1 VPGGYTMSKE
11 KSESKSVRATERA
24 RGLAPFEE
32 MERFFEGFF
41 PPGWMRGWHG
51 GWPSWS
57 ELEAPFEG
65 RAPRV
70 DVIDR
75 DEEIVVRA
83 ELPGVQKDDLEVSL
97 AADVL
102 TIKATSKQESEEE
115 KGDYH
120 RREISRGEFTRSIRL
135 PVNVDAEKVKANFAD
150 GVLELTMPK
159 RVPSERRS
167 IKVD

>member
-1 VPGGYTMSKE
+1 MSEE
-11 KSESKSVRATERA
+11 KRESKGLRRAGTSH
-24 RGLAPFEE
+24 GLAPFEE
-32 MERFFEGFF
+32 MERLFEGFF

-65 RAPRV
+65 RTPRL

-83 ELPGVQKDDLEVSL
+83 ELPGVKKDDLDVSL
-97 AADVL
+97 AEDVL
-102 TIKATSKQESEEE
+102 TIKAVSKEKSEEA
-115 KGDYH
+115 KGEYH

-135 PVNVDAEKVKANFAD
+135 PTNVDAKNVKANFAD
-150 GVLELTMPK
+150 GVLELKLPK
-159 RVPSERRS
+159 VAPSERHS